1 MKKVYFDLKL
11 KLSVK
16 RICPTKFVNYLGIK
30 TDESLTW
37 NGYFNDVAIKLS

>member
-16 RICPTKFVNYLGIK
+16 RICRTKFVNYLGIK
-30 TDESLTW
+30 TDEGLTW
-37 NGYFNDVAIKLS
+37 NEYINDVAIKLS